1 MGFQSILG
9 YKHPV
14 KGTFRRLIPYLKPY
28 KLEFIIGLCCMV
40 VFGATDGG
48 VPFLVKYILDGVF
61 ANQDKNLLTLLPFII
76 LAFALVRGVADY
88 GQEFFMSRL
97 GHRIVKDLRSDLN
110 RHLLTLPPGYFVQNS
125 SANIL
130 TKVTNDTL
138 YVKSLLT
145 ESLASIIRDTIRI
158 ITLLSAAIYLD
169 PLLAGIAIIAFP
181 LGVVPIMRIG
191 KRMRK
196 LGRRGQESVG
206 ALNSLLQSTLIGGKV
221 VRIFG
226 REPFE
231 VERFNKENQNLFQTL
246 VKGERARALTGPLNE
261 ILAAIAVSGVLLY
274 GGTTVIAG
282 VRTQGEF
289 ISFLLSVFLLYDPFK
304 RLSRVHAS
312 MQQSLGAA
320 DRLFEVL
327 DTKSPILDPENPAPF
342 PNSHSISIDRVTYTY
357 PGASTPALK
366 EISLEIP
373 EGKRVAL
380 VGFSGAGKSTAVDLI
395 PRFMDPSKGSISIGG
410 VDLRSLSLNELRSK
424 IAMVSQHTF
433 LFHDTVYENIRYGK
447 LDASEEEIFQAA
459 KDAYAHDFIINIPE
473 GYNALVGEGGHALS
487 GGERQRVAIARA
499 LLKNA
504 PILILDEA
512 TASLDNR
519 SEREVQE
526 ALSTLMKNRTTIV
539 IAHRLSTVIDADM
552 IVVFQEGKIV
562 ETGTH
567 QELFARGG
575 SYAHLYNLQFKDDEN
590 RSVSLG

>member
-1 MGFQSILG
+1 
-9 YKHPV
+9 
-14 KGTFRRLIPYLKPY
+14 
-28 KLEFIIGLCCMV
+28 MV
-40 VFGATDGG
+40 IFGATDGG

-61 ANQDKNLLTLLPFII
+61 ANQDKNLLSLLPILII
-76 LAFALVRGVADY
+76 AFALIRGAADY
-88 GQEFFMSRL
+88 GQDFFMSRL

-110 RHLLTLPPGYFVQNS
+110 SHLLTLPPGYFVQNA

-145 ESLASIIRDTIRI
+145 ESLASIIRDSIRI
-158 ITLLSAAIYLD
+158 IALLSAAIYLD
-169 PLLAGIAIIAFP
+169 PLLAAIAVVVFP
-181 LGVVPIMRIG
+181 LGVVPIMKIG
-191 KRMRK
+191 KRMRR

-206 ALNSLLQSTLIGGKV
+206 ALNTLLQSTLLGGKV

-246 VKGERARALTGPLNE
+246 VKGDRARALTGPLNE

-282 VRTQGEF
+282 TRTQGEF

-327 DTKSPILDPENPAPF
+327 DTKSPIVDPENPARF
-342 PNSHSISIDRVTYTY
+342 PTSHSITIDRVSFSY
-357 PGASTPALK
+357 PGASSPALK
-366 EISLEIP
+366 DISLTIP
-373 EGKRVAL
+373 EGKRVAF

-410 VDLRSLSLNELRSK
+410 VDLRSLSLNELRSR

-433 LFHDTVYENIRYGK
+433 LFHDSVYENIRYGK
-447 LDASEEEIFQAA
+447 LDATKEEVIQAA
-459 KDAYAHDFIINIPE
+459 KDAYAHEFIENIPE
-473 GYNALVGEGGHALS
+473 SYEALVGEGGHALS

-526 ALSTLMKNRTTIV
+526 ALTTLMKNRTTIV

-552 IVVFQEGKIV
+552 IVVFQEGKII

-575 SYAHLYNLQFKDDEN
+575 AYAHLYNLQFKDDEN

>member
-1 MGFQSILG
+1 MPLLG
-9 YKHPV
+9 YKKPV

-40 VFGATDGG
+40 IFGATDGG

-61 ANQDKNLLTLLPFII
+61 ANQDKNLLSLLPILII
-76 LAFALVRGVADY
+76 AFAIIRGAADY
-88 GQEFFMSRL
+88 GQDFFMSRL

-110 RHLLTLPPGYFVQNS
+110 SHLLTLPPGYFVQNA

-145 ESLASIIRDTIRI
+145 ESLASIIRDSIRI
-158 ITLLSAAIYLD
+158 VALLSAAIYLD
-169 PLLAGIAIIAFP
+169 PLLAAIAVVVFP

-191 KRMRK
+191 KRMRR

-206 ALNSLLQSTLIGGKV
+206 ALNTLLQSTLLGGKV

-246 VKGERARALTGPLNE
+246 VKGDRARALTGPLNE

-282 VRTQGEF
+282 TRTQGEF

-327 DTKSPILDPENPAPF
+327 DTKSPIVDPENPAPF
-342 PNSHSISIDRVTYTY
+342 PTSHSITIDRVSFTYS
-357 PGASTPALK
+357 GATSPALK
-366 EISLEIP
+366 DISLVIP

-410 VDLRSLSLNELRSK
+410 VDLRSLSLHELRSR

-433 LFHDTVYENIRYGK
+433 LFHDSVYENIRYGK
-447 LDASEEEIFQAA
+447 LDATKEEVIQAA
-459 KDAYAHDFIINIPE
+459 KDAYAHEFIINIPE
-473 GYNALVGEGGHALS
+473 GYDALVGEGGHALS

-526 ALSTLMKNRTTIV
+526 ALTTLMKNRTTIV

-552 IVVFQEGKIV
+552 IVVFQEGKII

-575 SYAHLYNLQFKDDEN
+575 AYAHLYNLQFKDDEN